1 VNVADANEIGDC
13 FRSRVEDADR
23 PSGQRKMIRGIE
35 YGVRAAIDGGVSTM
49 LKNGTVGNDYRLDA
63 LPEGGHFYRPLP
75 GHQDIT
81 GPFRRARKE

>member
-1 VNVADANEIGDC
+1 
-13 FRSRVEDADR
+13 
-23 PSGQRKMIRGIE
+23 
-35 YGVRAAIDGGVSTM
+35 M
-49 LKNGTVGNDYRLDA
+49 LKNGTVGNDYRLDADRERLQSQLKDEA